1 MLNHFSNQAA
11 GLLGLRRQPGPRM
24 IAVVAHGDEQ
34 AELPLLWQLCIA
46 LVSLGYA
53 VTVLDATTDESENNP
68 GLDQILDATHWRDNG
83 HQDAAA
89 WTVFPAGK
97 GIQTL
102 CEMHH
107 VSGSQTLRQL
117 GHLFPQDGVLILYSK
132 VEWMIALM
140 GNCGVAPLLAVSP
153 ARTSLLTSY
162 LALKRLLIS
171 GALKP
176 TIVNMV
182 PEPDNTSAVAPP
194 SPSNSL
200 SECARRFLGQEMK
213 TLTIVERHGED
224 TLNSEIQG
232 LALRLLESGVSM
244 GVDSFPIAIDA
255 RVTHFG
261 LVDQFAGSH

>member
-53 VTVLDATTDESENNP
+53 VTVLDATTDESEDNP
-68 GLDQILDATHWRDNG
+68 GLDHILDATHWRDND

-89 WTVFPAGK
+89 WTVFPAAR

-102 CEMHH
+102 CDLQG
-107 VSGSQTLRQL
+107 SGSQNLRQL

-132 VEWMIALM
+132 VEWMITLM
-140 GNCGVAPLLAVSP
+140 GHCDIAPLLAVSS

-182 PEPDNTSAVAPP
+182 PEPDSMSAVASS

-213 TLTIVERHGED
+213 TLTIVERQSED
-224 TLNSEIQG
+224 ELNSEIQG

-244 GVDSFPIAIDA
+244 GVDSFPIATDA